1 MRSLREEQ
9 DKRERFCRSRFQRG
23 RRTLQKRRKQ
33 QIPARRRVQNPD
45 SKKENSERK
54 SSSVRLSRGMI
65 RLLFMVRILK
75 VNL

>member
-1 MRSLREEQ
+1 MNEE
-9 DKRERFCRSRFQRG
+9 
-23 RRTLQKRRKQ
+23 RRKQ

-75 VNL
+75 MNL